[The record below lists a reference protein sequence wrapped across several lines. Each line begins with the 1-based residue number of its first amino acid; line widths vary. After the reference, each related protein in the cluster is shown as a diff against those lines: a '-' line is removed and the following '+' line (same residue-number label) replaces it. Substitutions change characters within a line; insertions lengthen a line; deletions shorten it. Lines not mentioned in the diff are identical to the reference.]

1 MLSLEGHHNH
11 SYQQQQQQQQQHHH
25 HHHHHPEG
33 HVLSEGNMQATRF
46 VLFLVVYV
54 TPVLQQD
61 LHLEETVGCP
71 LYGGPC
77 LRLRAGQDVSEEA
90 KSLASRRS
98 VEAVVPL
105 ERVMERSACMP
116 RETLVSVAA
125 EYPGDTDIRYHPS
138 CVAIMRC
145 SGCCN
150 DETRECLPTAK
161 SNVTLEVFKLNVFHS
176 GGKEQMSFAQH
187 DSCKCGCR
195 PCSGPRLQQDPDTC
209 RCSCRMVCKHKLL
222 LNKHT
227 CKCEKPRR

>member
-11 SYQQQQQQQQQHHH
+11 SYQQQQQQQQHHHHH

-54 TPVLQQD
+54 TPVLQ
-61 LHLEETVGCP
+61 
-71 LYGGPC
+71 
-77 LRLRAGQDVSEEA
+77 A

-98 VEAVVPL
+98 VEVVPL

-116 RETLVSVAA
+116 RETLVSVST

-150 DETRECLPTAK
+150 DETLECLPTAK

-176 GGKEQMSFAQH
+176 GGKEQMSFTQH

-209 RCSCRMVCKHKLL
+209 RCSCRTVCKHKLQ

>member
-11 SYQQQQQQQQQHHH
+11 SYQQQQQQQQHHH
-25 HHHHHPEG
+25 HHHHHPER

-54 TPVLQQD
+54 TPVLQ
-61 LHLEETVGCP
+61 
-71 LYGGPC
+71 
-77 LRLRAGQDVSEEA
+77 A

-98 VEAVVPL
+98 VEVVPL

>member
-11 SYQQQQQQQQQHHH
+11 SYQQQQQQQQHHH

-54 TPVLQQD
+54 TPVLQ
-61 LHLEETVGCP
+61 
-71 LYGGPC
+71 
-77 LRLRAGQDVSEEA
+77 A

>member
-54 TPVLQQD
+54 TPVLQ
-61 LHLEETVGCP
+61 
-71 LYGGPC
+71 
-77 LRLRAGQDVSEEA
+77 A

-98 VEAVVPL
+98 VEVVPL

>member
-1 MLSLEGHHNH
+1 
-11 SYQQQQQQQQQHHH
+11 
-25 HHHHHPEG
+25 
-33 HVLSEGNMQATRF
+33 
-46 VLFLVVYV
+46 
-54 TPVLQQD
+54 
-61 LHLEETVGCP
+61 
-71 LYGGPC
+71 
-77 LRLRAGQDVSEEA
+77 
-90 KSLASRRS
+90 
-98 VEAVVPL
+98 VVPL

-187 DSCKCGCR
+187 DSCKCGIERKLTKAINRRCTRGDGSDVWAASPVCRLLEPRQRPEYVTDHTAEGGKPPSSSGFKCSQCESRCR

>member
-11 SYQQQQQQQQQHHH
+11 SYQQQQQQQQHHH

-54 TPVLQQD
+54 TPVLQ
-61 LHLEETVGCP
+61 
-71 LYGGPC
+71 
-77 LRLRAGQDVSEEA
+77 A

-98 VEAVVPL
+98 VEVVPL

>member
-54 TPVLQQD
+54 TPVLQ
-61 LHLEETVGCP
+61 
-71 LYGGPC
+71 
-77 LRLRAGQDVSEEA
+77 A

>member
-11 SYQQQQQQQQQHHH
+11 SYQQQQQQQQHHH
-25 HHHHHPEG
+25 HHHHHPER

-54 TPVLQQD
+54 TPVLQ
-61 LHLEETVGCP
+61 
-71 LYGGPC
+71 
-77 LRLRAGQDVSEEA
+77 A